1 MINFKSYII
10 NIFLLIILFTP
21 VLSQFTEKS
30 LIINYPKQ
38 EYQADNQN
46 WSVAINT
53 QGFVF
58 SANNEGLLEFDGS
71 EWMLWK
77 MPDNMG
83 VRSVA
88 VSSDDRIYVGSNEEF
103 GYWARNDIGLLNY
116 TSLSDSIE
124 DINFHNDEIWRII
137 PFEGKIYFQSFNT
150 IFIYDGQNIVRIKP
164 LLTLVLLIEARN
176 RLFIHQVNK
185 GLCEIINDQIQL
197 VPEGDKF
204 F

>member
-58 SANNEGLLEFDGS
+58 LPIMKVCLNLT
-71 EWMLWK
+71 
-77 MPDNMG
+77 
-83 VRSVA
+83 
-88 VSSDDRIYVGSNEEF
+88 
-103 GYWARNDIGLLNY
+103 ARNGCCGKCLIIWESDLLLY
-116 TSLSDSIE
+116 HQMIE
-124 DINFHNDEIWRII
+124 FM
-137 PFEGKIYFQSFNT
+137 
-150 IFIYDGQNIVRIKP
+150 
-164 LLTLVLLIEARN
+164 
-176 RLFIHQVNK
+176 
-185 GLCEIINDQIQL
+185 
-197 VPEGDKF
+197 
-204 F
+204 